1 MWHLFFWRKSR
12 LSEDL
17 GFDVNDIVA
26 SNLYADAWK
35 RLKKNKVAM
44 VSMVVILLIIIM
56 AVFAPFIAP
65 HDPYEQNLLHRNMP
79 PSREYFLGTDHLGRD
94 LLSRIIFG
102 ARISLL
108 VGIVCEL
115 IAVPIG
121 VLMGSLAAYYGG
133 VVDMVISRIMEILG
147 SFPFIIFAICIMF
160 IFGGGIFTIFIALGS
175 IGWLGHARQIR
186 ALILK
191 LKEMEY
197 VEAAKASGASG
208 FRIIFRHLLPNCL
221 STIIVI
227 ATIDI
232 PADILY
238 EATLSFVGLGISP
251 PDPSWGSMIKE
262 SMRFIRQAPT
272 YSIFPGLAIMILVL
286 AFSLLGDGLRDAL
299 DPKLKNL

>member
-1 MWHLFFWRKSR
+1 MWSLLFRGRNK
-12 LSEDL
+12 LPEDL
-17 GFDVNDIVA
+17 GLNIAEITA
-26 SNLYADAWK
+26 SNLYSDAWK

-44 VSMVVILLIIIM
+44 VSLVVIILIVIVAI
-56 AVFAPFIAP
+56 FAPHIAP
-65 HDPYEQNLLHRNMP
+65 YNPYEQNLLHRNMP
-79 PSREYFLGTDHLGRD
+79 PSGTYLLGTDHLGRD

-121 VLMGSLAAYYGG
+121 VLMGSLAGYYGG
-133 VVDMVISRIMEILG
+133 IVDMVISRIMEILG

-186 ALILK
+186 ALVLK

-208 FRIIFRHLLPNCL
+208 SRIIFRHLLPNCL
-221 STIIVI
+221 STIIII

-251 PDPSWGSMIKE
+251 PEPSWGSMIKE
-262 SMRFIRQAPT
+262 ATRFIRQNPT
-272 YSIFPGLAIMILVL
+272 FSIFPGLAIIILVL

>member
-1 MWHLFFWRKSR
+1 MFGWMFGKKPL
-12 LSEDL
+12 LADDPLVDL
-17 GFDVNDIVA
+17 ADIKA
-26 SNLYADAWK
+26 STLYSDAWK

-44 VSMVVILLIIIM
+44 TGLGIIVILVII
-56 AVFAPFIAP
+56 ACLASFIAP
-65 HDPYEQNLLHRNMP
+65 YDPYGQNLMHKNMP
-79 PSREYFLGTDHLGRD
+79 PSGGHLLGTDHLGRD
-94 LLSRIIFG
+94 MLSRIIYG

-121 VLMGSLAAYYGG
+121 VIMGSLAGYYGG
-133 VVDMVISRIMEILG
+133 IVDMVISRLIEILG

-160 IFGGGIFTIFIALGS
+160 IMGGGILTVFIALGS

-186 ALILK
+186 ALVLK

-197 VEAAKASGASG
+197 VEAARASGSSDL
-208 FRIIFRHLLPNCL
+208 RIIIRHLLPNCL

-232 PADILY
+232 PADIIY
-238 EATLSFVGLGISP
+238 EATLSFIGLGISP
-251 PDPSWGSMIKE
+251 PTPSWGSMIKE
-262 SMRFIRQAPT
+262 ATRFIRQNPSS
-272 YSIFPGLAIMILVL
+272 SIFPGLAIIILVL
-286 AFSLLGDGLRDAL
+286 AFSMLGDGLRDAL